1 MRRYD
6 PLRPRSGSS
15 ELIQARYAGLVVDTG
30 IVLLHSAAVVRMEGF
45 LLETERSS
53 LFAPAAVVGICLL
66 LGLVAGGWILG
77 SEIKDIRLADRYVT
91 VKGLVERTVKSD
103 MATWPVSFKEA
114 GNDLPQVFAKSEAD
128 KTSVLKFFAGQGIA
142 PGEITVGQIKVTDKL
157 ANEYGGNNTG
167 PRYIVEQTV
176 TVLSK
181 DVDKISKAGQ
191 KTADLVQAGIVV
203 GGTNGQP
210 GGIRYEFTGLNA
222 LKPDMITEATRNA
235 RASADRFAA
244 DSGSQVGSIRS
255 ANQGVFS
262 ISPAGSGAAPDEGGG
277 GGDADASIM
286 KKVRVVSTVD
296 YYLVR

>member
-1 MRRYD
+1 
-6 PLRPRSGSS
+6 
-15 ELIQARYAGLVVDTG
+15 
-30 IVLLHSAAVVRMEGF
+30 
-45 LLETERSS
+45 
-53 LFAPAAVVGICLL
+53 LFVPAAVVGVCLL
-66 LGLVAGGWILG
+66 LGLVVGGWVLG

-103 MATWPVSFKEA
+103 MAIWPVSFKEA

-128 KTSVLKFFAGQGIA
+128 KDTVLKFFAAQGVQSN
-142 PGEITVGQIKVTDKL
+142 EISIGQIKVTDKL

-176 TVLSK
+176 TVQSAN
-181 DVDKISKAGQ
+181 VDKIAKAGE

-203 GGTNGQP
+203 GDNNGQ
-210 GGIRYEFTGLNA
+210 GGIKYKFNGLNA

-235 RASADRFAA
+235 RSSADRFAA

-255 ANQGVFS
+255 ASQGVFS
-262 ISPAGSGAAPDEGGG
+262 ISAADSVSTGNGDG
-277 GGDADASIM
+277 GGDSGDASIM
-286 KKVRVVSTVD
+286 KKVRVVATVD

>member
-1 MRRYD
+1 
-6 PLRPRSGSS
+6 
-15 ELIQARYAGLVVDTG
+15 
-30 IVLLHSAAVVRMEGF
+30 MEGF

-53 LFAPAAVVGICLL
+53 LFAPAAVVGVCLL
-66 LGLVAGGWILG
+66 VGLVAGGWILG

-128 KTSVLKFFAGQGIA
+128 KTAVLKFFAGQGIV

-176 TVLSK
+176 TVQSK

-191 KTADLVQAGIVV
+191 KTADLVQAGIVL
-203 GGTNGQP
+203 GGSEGQ
-210 GGIRYEFTGLNA
+210 GGIKYKFNGLNA

-235 RASADRFAA
+235 RSSADRFAA
-244 DSGSQVGSIRS
+244 DSGSQVGSIKS
-255 ANQGVFS
+255 ASQGVFS
-262 ISPAGSGAAPDEGGG
+262 ISAADSISTGDEGGG
-277 GGDADASIM
+277 DSGDASMM
-286 KKVRVVSTVD
+286 KKVRVVATVD